1 MSEVTIINLPNHIQG
16 DTFAGY
22 RFNAYD
28 ENNDAYD
35 LTGATPLIKFRK
47 GGVNGTI
54 TATFGIGTGLTWIT
68 QTEGTFKIDRQVISF
83 TPDKYYYEIQ
93 ITLADTTVISPVKGT
108 WTITNQIT

>member
-1 MSEVTIINLPNHIQG
+1 MSDVTIINLPNHITG

-22 RFNAYD
+22 KFNAKD
-28 ENNDAYD
+28 ESLVSYD
-35 LTGATPLIKFRK
+35 LTGAILSIKFRR
-47 GGVNGTI
+47 GSVSGTI
-54 TATFGIGTGLTWIT
+54 VSTLGISTGLSWVS
-68 QTEGTFKIDRQVISF
+68 QSEGTFKIDRQVISF